1 MSNLI
6 LTAVN
11 ILAGL
16 IVFIHCVCRLSVRR
30 WTWRQPELWAH
41 ALMVGGAIGVFFSSL
56 IRESPL
62 IDYTQPVPA
71 ELVFNVGA
79 AVYFLAQTWRLR
91 KMKRGGHCV

>member
-16 IVFIHCVCRLSVRR
+16 ILFIHCVCRLSVRR
-30 WTWRQPELWAH
+30 WTVKQPELWAH
-41 ALMVGGAIGVFFSSL
+41 AALAGGAIG
-56 IRESPL
+56 IICSPL

-71 ELVFNVGA
+71 VSTHSRPKA
-79 AVYFLAQTWRLR
+79 A
-91 KMKRGGHCV
+91 GSGHASLG

>member
-1 MSNLI
+1 MNNLI

-56 IRESPL
+56 IRETPHNISE
-62 IDYTQPVPA
+62 IVINCGVA
-71 ELVFNVGA
+71 G
-79 AVYFLAQTWRLR
+79 YFLAQSWRLR
-91 KMKRGGHCV
+91 MLKKGKHCV

>member
-16 IVFIHCVCRLSVRR
+16 IVFIHCVCRLSVRC
-30 WTWRQPELWAH
+30 WTVKQPELWAH
-41 ALMVGGAIGVFFSSL
+41 ALMTGGAVGVLYSSL
-56 IRESPL
+56 IRESPHNISEIVINAGL
-62 IDYTQPVPA
+62 
-71 ELVFNVGA
+71 

-91 KMKRGGHCV
+91 KMKRGGHYV

>member
-30 WTWRQPELWAH
+30 WTVKQPELWAH
-41 ALMVGGAIGVFFSSL
+41 AALAGGAIG
-56 IRESPL
+56 IICSPL

-71 ELVFNVGA
+71 ESVFNMGA